1 MKRLWFLVGIGAG
14 FLLGSRAGTG
24 PYQQLEANIRRIAG
38 QPEVQG
44 AVHQV
49 RDVVQDKVNET
60 AQKISD
66 TLPKREETT
75 PPLISH

>member
-24 PYQQLEANIRRIAG
+24 PYQQIEANIRKFAG

-44 AVHQV
+44 TVNQV
-49 RDVVQDKVNET
+49 RDVVQDKVNES
-60 AQKISD
+60 AGRISD
-66 TLPKREETT
+66 TLPNGEEKS

>member
-24 PYQQLEANIRRIAG
+24 PYQQIEANIRKFVG

-44 AVHQV
+44 TVNQV
-49 RDVVQDKVNET
+49 RDVVQDKVNESAGRIATPCRT
-60 AQKISD
+60 A
-66 TLPKREETT
+66 KRNR
-75 PPLISH
+75 PL